1 MFEYEFNT
9 YEVVTS
15 GVSSLLG
22 LQYLQCC
29 WKLYYTL
36 IDDLSVGGR

>member
-15 GVSSLLG
+15 GLSSLLG
-22 LQYLQCC
+22 LQIFAMLFEAVLHSNQ
-29 WKLYYTL
+29 
-36 IDDLSVGGR
+36 